1 MSLSRILAVFP
12 LAGAV
17 LLAQLTMEQK
27 VADFQYMASLYA
39 KRYGPYEWKRDVVNF
54 DLLNIGPWLTRI
66 NATRD
71 DLQFFDVMSAYVS
84 SLNDAHDVFTLPANF
99 LANLNFSVD
108 VYDGA
113 LIVDS
118 ISRTRLP
125 ASEFPFLIGYEL
137 ASIDGVDAQK
147 ILDGLLRYEIA
158 ANPRSTRR
166 LAAQLL
172 TLRPQAL
179 IPTAANVPEISTV
192 VFRRPDG
199 VLETYRIPW
208 SRSGVPLTNVGRYP
222 TWTGSSGSGLDEQE
236 PSYTTL
242 LRRLQNCRLPD
253 RGYDR
258 TVLGF
263 GSRTPVFASAL
274 TALGDGFTQRL
285 GKVMSDTFYSGV
297 FQNGPYKIGFIRIPD
312 YAPSNPQ
319 MAMAQFKDEVAFFQA
334 NTDGLIVDEMRNPG
348 GSVSYTNAL
357 LSLLIPYTWN
367 SVGFEIRATSEW
379 VLQISSAVEQA
390 KTAGAP
396 SYIIALLQSLKGGI
410 QTANSENRGRTGPI
424 PLDDVTIDRSPAMD
438 KDGNVIAYTKPLMVL
453 VDEMSASGGDYF
465 PATIQDNARGPLFGF
480 RTMGAG
486 GNVEAWEA
494 GSYSQG
500 LTRVTESL
508 MSRNI
513 EVVTSDFPVTRYVEN
528 VGVRPDIEYD
538 YMTRQNLM
546 GGGAA
551 FVTAFLQAMNNHIQS
566 ANGRPPQ

>member
-1 MSLSRILAVFP
+1 
-12 LAGAV
+12 
-17 LLAQLTMEQK
+17 
-27 VADFQYMASLYA
+27 
-39 KRYGPYEWKRDVVNF
+39 
-54 DLLNIGPWLTRI
+54 
-66 NATRD
+66 
-71 DLQFFDVMSAYVS
+71 
-84 SLNDAHDVFTLPANF
+84 
-99 LANLNFSVD
+99 
-108 VYDGA
+108 
-113 LIVDS
+113 
-118 ISRTRLP
+118 
-125 ASEFPFLIGYEL
+125 
-137 ASIDGVDAQK
+137 
-147 ILDGLLRYEIA
+147 
-158 ANPRSTRR
+158 
-166 LAAQLL
+166 
-172 TLRPQAL
+172 
-179 IPTAANVPEISTV
+179 
-192 VFRRPDG
+192 
-199 VLETYRIPW
+199 
-208 SRSGVPLTNVGRYP
+208 
-222 TWTGSSGSGLDEQE
+222 
-236 PSYTTL
+236 
-242 LRRLQNCRLPD
+242 LQNCRLPD
-253 RGYDR
+253 HGYDR
-258 TVLGF
+258 TILGF

-379 VLQISSAVEQA
+379 VLQISRALEQA
-390 KTAGAP
+390 KTAGTP
-396 SYIIALLQSLKGGI
+396 SYIIALLQSLKEGI

-486 GNVEAWEA
+486 GDVEVWQAS
-494 GSYSQG
+494 SYSQG
-500 LTRVTESL
+500 ITSVTESL

-513 EVVTSDFPVTRYVEN
+513 DVVTSDFPVTRYVEN

-566 ANGRPPQ
+566 ANGRPAQ

>member
-1 MSLSRILAVFP
+1 VSLSRILPVFP
-12 LAGAV
+12 LAGTV

-84 SLNDAHDVFTLPANF
+84 SLNDAHDTFTIPANF

-113 LIVDS
+113 LLVDS

-137 ASIDGVDAQK
+137 VSIDGVDAQK
-147 ILDGLLRYEIA
+147 ILDGLLRYEMA

-172 TLRPQAL
+172 TLRPQVL

-192 VFRRPDG
+192 VFRRPDR

-208 SRSGVPLTNVGRYP
+208 SKSGVPLTNVGRYP
-222 TWTGSSGSGLDEQE
+222 TWTGSSGSGLDEQD
-236 PSYTTL
+236 SYTTL

-253 RGYDR
+253 HGYDR

-297 FQNGPYKIGFIRIPD
+297 FQHGPYKIGFIRIPD

-379 VLQISSAVEQA
+379 VLQISSALEQA

-396 SYIIALLQSLKGGI
+396 SYIIALLQSLKEVI

-465 PATIQDNARGPLFGF
+465 PATMQDNARGPLFGF

-486 GNVEAWEA
+486 GNVEVWLAS
-494 GSYSQG
+494 SYSQG
-500 LTRVTESL
+500 ITSVTESL

-513 EVVTSDFPVTRYVEN
+513 DVVTSDFPVTRYVEN

-551 FVTAFLQAMNNHIQS
+551 FVTAFLQAMNNQIQS
-566 ANGRPPQ
+566 ANGRPAQ